1 MTLLMVEGLD
11 VHYGKIRAVLGLDL
25 AVEDGEIVTLVG
37 VNGAG
42 KSSTIRAICGV
53 ETPAAGR
60 IEFAGQRL
68 DRLPAHRIMALGVAH
83 VPEGRQIFTNMTL
96 CENLLLGACHRTDQD
111 QIARDIETDLDLF
124 PRLQGRL
131 DERAYNLSG
140 GELQMLALLRGLMA
154 RPRLLLLDEP
164 SLGLAP
170 LVVKDLFRLI
180 RTLRD
185 RGVTI
190 LLVEQNVRQALT
202 VADRGYVMESGQLI
216 LSDKAQDLLADEQ
229 VVHAYLGVKS
239 LSLCFRTINDEPVQ
253 IGSKPPHLRSV
264 VAPTRLQF
272 TGMFLKQSFTGEPMF
287 PVA

>member
-11 VHYGKIRAVLGLDL
+11 VRYGKIRAVVGLDL
-25 AVEDGEIVTLVG
+25 AVNDGEIVTLVG

-96 CENLLLGACHRTDQD
+96 RENLLLGAYHRKDQD
-111 QIARDIETDLDLF
+111 RVARDIETDLELF

-202 VADRGYVMESGQLI
+202 VADRGYVMESGRLI
-216 LSDKAQDLLADEQ
+216 LSGKAQDLLADDQ
-229 VVHAYLGVKS
+229 VAQAYLGVKRQS
-239 LSLCFRTINDEPVQ
+239 
-253 IGSKPPHLRSV
+253 
-264 VAPTRLQF
+264 
-272 TGMFLKQSFTGEPMF
+272 KQSD
-287 PVA
+287 

>member
-11 VHYGKIRAVLGLDL
+11 VRYGKIRAVAGLDL
-25 AVEDGEIVTLVG
+25 AVNEGEIVTLVG
-37 VNGAG
+37 GNGAG

-96 CENLLLGACHRTDQD
+96 RENLLLGAYHRKDQD
-111 QIARDIETDLDLF
+111 QVARDIETDLELF
-124 PRLQGRL
+124 PRLRGRL
-131 DERAYNLSG
+131 DERAHNLSG

-170 LVVKDLFRLI
+170 LVVKDLFGLI

-202 VADRGYVMESGQLI
+202 VADRGYVMEGGRLI
-216 LSDKAQDLLADEQ
+216 LSGKAQDLLADDQ
-229 VVHAYLGVKS
+229 VAHAYLGVK
-239 LSLCFRTINDEPVQ
+239 RQ
-253 IGSKPPHLRSV
+253 SKHS
-264 VAPTRLQF
+264 
-272 TGMFLKQSFTGEPMF
+272 E
-287 PVA
+287 

>member
-1 MTLLMVEGLD
+1 MTLLTVEGLD
-11 VHYGKIRAVLGLDL
+11 VRYGKIRAVTGLDL
-25 AVEDGEIVTLVG
+25 AVNDGEIVTLVG

-68 DRLPAHRIMALGVAH
+68 DRLPAHRIMALGVTH

-96 CENLLLGACHRTDQD
+96 RENLLLGAYHRQDQD
-111 QIARDIETDLDLF
+111 QVARDIETDLELF

-180 RTLRD
+180 RRLRD

-190 LLVEQNVRQALT
+190 LLVEQNVHQALS
-202 VADRGYVMESGQLI
+202 VADRGYVMESGRLI
-216 LSDKAQDLLADEQ
+216 LSGKAQDLLADDQ
-229 VVHAYLGVKS
+229 VAQAYLGV
-239 LSLCFRTINDEPVQ
+239 RRQ
-253 IGSKPPHLRSV
+253 SKHSD
-264 VAPTRLQF
+264 
-272 TGMFLKQSFTGEPMF
+272 
-287 PVA
+287 

>member
-11 VHYGKIRAVLGLDL
+11 VRYGKIRAVVGLDL
-25 AVEDGEIVTLVG
+25 AVNEGEIVTLVG

-68 DRLPAHRIMALGVAH
+68 DRLPAHRIMALGIAH

-96 CENLLLGACHRTDQD
+96 RENLLLGAYHRKDQD
-111 QIARDIETDLDLF
+111 QVARDIETDLELF
-124 PRLQGRL
+124 PRLRGRL

-180 RTLRD
+180 RRLRD

-190 LLVEQNVRQALT
+190 LLVEQNVRQALN
-202 VADRGYVMESGQLI
+202 VADLGYVMESGRLI
-216 LSDKAQDLLADEQ
+216 LSGQAQDLLADDQ
-229 VVHAYLGVKS
+229 VAHAYLGVK
-239 LSLCFRTINDEPVQ
+239 RQ
-253 IGSKPPHLRSV
+253 SKY
-264 VAPTRLQF
+264 
-272 TGMFLKQSFTGEPMF
+272 GN
-287 PVA
+287 

>member
-11 VHYGKIRAVLGLDL
+11 VRYGKIRAVVGLDL
-25 AVEDGEIVTLVG
+25 TVSEGEIVTLVG
-37 VNGAG
+37 ANGAG

-60 IEFAGQRL
+60 IEFAGRRL

-96 CENLLLGACHRTDQD
+96 RENLLLGAYHRKDPDQV
-111 QIARDIETDLDLF
+111 ARDIETDLELF

-180 RTLRD
+180 RRLRD

-202 VADRGYVMESGQLI
+202 VADRGYVMESGRLI
-216 LSDKAQDLLADEQ
+216 LSGKAQDLLADDQ
-229 VVHAYLGVKS
+229 VAHAYLGVK
-239 LSLCFRTINDEPVQ
+239 Q
-253 IGSKPPHLRSV
+253 QSKYSN
-264 VAPTRLQF
+264 
-272 TGMFLKQSFTGEPMF
+272 
-287 PVA
+287 

>member
-1 MTLLMVEGLD
+1 MTLLTVEGLE
-11 VHYGKIRAVLGLDL
+11 VRYGKIRAVLGLDL
-25 AVEDGEIVTLVG
+25 VVSDGEIVTLVG

-68 DRLPAHRIMALGVAH
+68 ERLPAHRIMALGVTH
-83 VPEGRQIFTNMTL
+83 VPEGRQIFSNMTL
-96 CENLLLGACHRTDQD
+96 RENLLLGACHRNDQD
-111 QIARDIETDLDLF
+111 QIARDIESDLKLF
-124 PRLQGRL
+124 PRLEGRL

-180 RTLRD
+180 RTLKH
-185 RGVTI
+185 RGVTV

-202 VADRGYVMESGQLI
+202 VADRGYVMESGRLI
-216 LSDKAQDLLADEQ
+216 LSGKAQDLLADEQ
-229 VVHAYLGVKS
+229 VAHAYLGVK
-239 LSLCFRTINDEPVQ
+239 RQ
-253 IGSKPPHLRSV
+253 SKTSD
-264 VAPTRLQF
+264 
-272 TGMFLKQSFTGEPMF
+272 
-287 PVA
+287 

>member
-1 MTLLMVEGLD
+1 MTLLTVEGLD
-11 VHYGKIRAVLGLDL
+11 VRYGKIRAVVGLDL
-25 AVEDGEIVTLVG
+25 AVNDGEIVTLVG

-53 ETPAAGR
+53 ETPVAGR

-68 DRLPAHRIMALGVAH
+68 DRLPAHRIMALGITH

-96 CENLLLGACHRTDQD
+96 RENLLLGAYHRQDQD
-111 QIARDIETDLDLF
+111 QVARDIETDIELF
-124 PRLQGRL
+124 PLLQGRL

-190 LLVEQNVRQALT
+190 LLVEQNLRQALS
-202 VADRGYVMESGQLI
+202 VADRGYVMESGRMI
-216 LSDKAQDLLADEQ
+216 LSGKAQDLLSDDQ
-229 VVHAYLGVKS
+229 VMQAYLGVK
-239 LSLCFRTINDEPVQ
+239 R
-253 IGSKPPHLRSV
+253 RSID
-264 VAPTRLQF
+264 
-272 TGMFLKQSFTGEPMF
+272 SD
-287 PVA
+287 

>member
-11 VHYGKIRAVLGLDL
+11 VRYGKIRAVVGLDL
-25 AVEDGEIVTLVG
+25 AVNEGEIVTLVG
-37 VNGAG
+37 ANGAG

-60 IEFAGQRL
+60 IEFAGRRL

-96 CENLLLGACHRTDQD
+96 RENLLLGAYHRKDQD
-111 QIARDIETDLDLF
+111 QVARDIETDLELF
-124 PRLQGRL
+124 PRLRDRL
-131 DERAYNLSG
+131 DERAHNLSG

-170 LVVKDLFRLI
+170 LVVKDLFGLI

-202 VADRGYVMESGQLI
+202 VADRGYVMESGRLI
-216 LSDKAQDLLADEQ
+216 LSGKAQDLLVDDQ
-229 VVHAYLGVKS
+229 VVHAYLGVK
-239 LSLCFRTINDEPVQ
+239 RQ
-253 IGSKPPHLRSV
+253 SKHSD
-264 VAPTRLQF
+264 
-272 TGMFLKQSFTGEPMF
+272 
-287 PVA
+287 

>member
-1 MTLLMVEGLD
+1 MTLLTVEGLD
-11 VHYGKIRAVLGLDL
+11 VRYGKIRAVVGLDL
-25 AVEDGEIVTLVG
+25 AVNDGEIVTLVG

-96 CENLLLGACHRTDQD
+96 RENLLLGAYHRKDQD
-111 QIARDIETDLDLF
+111 QVARDIETDLELF

-202 VADRGYVMESGQLI
+202 VADRGYVMESGRLI
-216 LSDKAQDLLADEQ
+216 LSGKAQDLLADDQ
-229 VVHAYLGVKS
+229 VAHAYLGVK
-239 LSLCFRTINDEPVQ
+239 RQ
-253 IGSKPPHLRSV
+253 
-264 VAPTRLQF
+264 
-272 TGMFLKQSFTGEPMF
+272 LKHGD
-287 PVA
+287 

>member
-1 MTLLMVEGLD
+1 MTLLTVEGLD
-11 VHYGKIRAVLGLDL
+11 VRYGKIRAVIDLDL
-25 AVEDGEIVTLVG
+25 AVNDGEIVTLVG

-60 IEFAGQRL
+60 IAFAGQRL
-68 DRLPAHRIMALGVAH
+68 DRLPAHRIMALGIAH

-96 CENLLLGACHRTDQD
+96 RENLLVGAYHREDQD
-111 QIARDIETDLDLF
+111 QVARDIETDLELF
-124 PRLQGRL
+124 PSLQGRL
-131 DERAYNLSG
+131 GERAYNLSG
-140 GELQMLALLRGLMA
+140 GELQMLALLRGLVA

-180 RTLRD
+180 RTLKG

-216 LSDKAQDLLADEQ
+216 LSGDAQDLLADEQ
-229 VVHAYLGVKS
+229 VAHAYLGVK
-239 LSLCFRTINDEPVQ
+239 RQ
-253 IGSKPPHLRSV
+253 SK
-264 VAPTRLQF
+264 
-272 TGMFLKQSFTGEPMF
+272 
-287 PVA
+287 

>member
-1 MTLLMVEGLD
+1 MTLLTVEGLD
-11 VHYGKIRAVLGLDL
+11 VRYGKIRAVVGLDL
-25 AVEDGEIVTLVG
+25 AVNDGEIVTLVG

-60 IEFAGQRL
+60 IEFAGRRL

-96 CENLLLGACHRTDQD
+96 RENLLLGAYHRKDQD
-111 QIARDIETDLDLF
+111 QVARDIETDLELF

-180 RTLRD
+180 RRLRD

-202 VADRGYVMESGQLI
+202 VADRGYVMESGRLI
-216 LSDKAQDLLADEQ
+216 LSGKAQDLLADDQ
-229 VVHAYLGVKS
+229 VAHAYLGVK
-239 LSLCFRTINDEPVQ
+239 RQ
-253 IGSKPPHLRSV
+253 SKHSN
-264 VAPTRLQF
+264 
-272 TGMFLKQSFTGEPMF
+272 
-287 PVA
+287 

>member
-1 MTLLMVEGLD
+1 MTLLTVEGLD
-11 VHYGKIRAVLGLDL
+11 VRYGKIRAVVGLDL
-25 AVEDGEIVTLVG
+25 AVSEGEIVTLVG

-60 IEFAGQRL
+60 IEFAGRRL

-96 CENLLLGACHRTDQD
+96 RENLLLGAYHRKDQD
-111 QIARDIETDLDLF
+111 QVARDIETDLELF

-202 VADRGYVMESGQLI
+202 VADRGYVMESGRLI
-216 LSDKAQDLLADEQ
+216 LSGKAQDLLVDDQ
-229 VVHAYLGVKS
+229 VVHAYLGVK
-239 LSLCFRTINDEPVQ
+239 RQ
-253 IGSKPPHLRSV
+253 SKHSD
-264 VAPTRLQF
+264 
-272 TGMFLKQSFTGEPMF
+272 
-287 PVA
+287 

>member
-11 VHYGKIRAVLGLDL
+11 VRYGKIRAVVGLDL
-25 AVEDGEIVTLVG
+25 AVNEGEIVTLVG
-37 VNGAG
+37 GNGAG

-60 IEFAGQRL
+60 IEFAGRRL
-68 DRLPAHRIMALGVAH
+68 DRLPAHRIMALGIAH

-96 CENLLLGACHRTDQD
+96 RENLLLGAYHRKDRDQV
-111 QIARDIETDLDLF
+111 ARDIESDLELF
-124 PRLQGRL
+124 PHLQGRL

-202 VADRGYVMESGQLI
+202 VADRGYVMESGRLI
-216 LSDKAQDLLADEQ
+216 LSGKAQDLLADDQ
-229 VVHAYLGVKS
+229 VAHAYLGVK
-239 LSLCFRTINDEPVQ
+239 RQ
-253 IGSKPPHLRSV
+253 SKTSN
-264 VAPTRLQF
+264 
-272 TGMFLKQSFTGEPMF
+272 
-287 PVA
+287 

>member
-1 MTLLMVEGLD
+1 MSLLTVEGLD
-11 VHYGKIRAVLGLDL
+11 VRYGKIRAVVGLDL
-25 AVEDGEIVTLVG
+25 TVNEGEIVTLVG

-53 ETPAAGR
+53 EKPVAGR
-60 IEFAGQRL
+60 IEFAGRRL
-68 DRLPAHRIMALGVAH
+68 DRLHAHRIMALGVAH

-96 CENLLLGACHRTDQD
+96 RENLLLGAYHRKDQD
-111 QIARDIETDLDLF
+111 QVARDIETDLELF

-170 LVVKDLFRLI
+170 LVVRDLFRLI
-180 RTLRD
+180 RSLKD

-202 VADRGYVMESGQLI
+202 VADRGYVMESGRLI
-216 LSDKAQDLLADEQ
+216 LSGKAQDMLADDR
-229 VVHAYLGVKS
+229 VAHAYLGVK
-239 LSLCFRTINDEPVQ
+239 R
-253 IGSKPPHLRSV
+253 
-264 VAPTRLQF
+264 
-272 TGMFLKQSFTGEPMF
+272 
-287 PVA
+287 

>member
-1 MTLLMVEGLD
+1 MTLLTVAGLD
-11 VHYGKIRAVLGLDL
+11 VLYGKIRAVVDLDL
-25 AVEDGEIVTLVG
+25 AVNEGEIVALVG

-53 ETPAAGR
+53 EKPAAGR

-68 DRLPAHRIMALGVAH
+68 DRLPAHRIMALGIAH

-96 CENLLLGACHRTDQD
+96 RENLLLGAHRRQDQD
-111 QIARDIETDLDLF
+111 QVARDIESDLELF

-131 DERAYNLSG
+131 DEGAYNLSG

-180 RTLRD
+180 GRLRE

-202 VADRGYVMESGQLI
+202 AADRGYVMESGRVI
-216 LSDKAQDLLADEQ
+216 LSGRAQDLLADEQ
-229 VVHAYLGVKS
+229 VVRAYLG
-239 LSLCFRTINDEPVQ
+239 
-253 IGSKPPHLRSV
+253 
-264 VAPTRLQF
+264 
-272 TGMFLKQSFTGEPMF
+272 LKRQSG
-287 PVA
+287 

>member
-1 MTLLMVEGLD
+1 MTLLTVEGLD
-11 VHYGKIRAVLGLDL
+11 VRYGKIRAVVGLDL
-25 AVEDGEIVTLVG
+25 AVNDGEIVTLVG

-96 CENLLLGACHRTDQD
+96 RENLLLGACHRKDQD
-111 QIARDIETDLDLF
+111 QVARDIETDLELF
-124 PRLQGRL
+124 PRLRGRL

-202 VADRGYVMESGQLI
+202 VADRGYVMESGRLI
-216 LSDKAQDLLADEQ
+216 LSGKAQDLLADDQ
-229 VVHAYLGVKS
+229 VAHAYLGVK
-239 LSLCFRTINDEPVQ
+239 RQ
-253 IGSKPPHLRSV
+253 SKHS
-264 VAPTRLQF
+264 
-272 TGMFLKQSFTGEPMF
+272 E
-287 PVA
+287 

>member
-11 VHYGKIRAVLGLDL
+11 VRYGKIRAVVGLDL
-25 AVEDGEIVTLVG
+25 AVNDGEIVTLVG

-96 CENLLLGACHRTDQD
+96 RENLLLGAYHRKDQD
-111 QIARDIETDLDLF
+111 RVARDIETDLELF

-131 DERAYNLSG
+131 DERADNLSG

-170 LVVKDLFRLI
+170 LVVKDLFRLV

-202 VADRGYVMESGQLI
+202 VADRGYVMESGRLI
-216 LSDKAQDLLADEQ
+216 LSGDAQALLADEQ
-229 VVHAYLGVKS
+229 VAQAYLGVK
-239 LSLCFRTINDEPVQ
+239 R
-253 IGSKPPHLRSV
+253 
-264 VAPTRLQF
+264 
-272 TGMFLKQSFTGEPMF
+272 QSR
-287 PVA
+287 

>member
-11 VHYGKIRAVLGLDL
+11 VRYGKIRAVVGLDL
-25 AVEDGEIVTLVG
+25 AVNEGEIVTLVG
-37 VNGAG
+37 ANGAG

-60 IEFAGQRL
+60 IEFAGRRL

-96 CENLLLGACHRTDQD
+96 RENLLLGAHHRKDQD
-111 QIARDIETDLDLF
+111 QVARDIETDLELF

-202 VADRGYVMESGQLI
+202 VADRGYVIESGRLI
-216 LSDKAQDLLADEQ
+216 LSGKAQDLLADDR
-229 VVHAYLGVKS
+229 VAHAYLGVK
-239 LSLCFRTINDEPVQ
+239 RR
-253 IGSKPPHLRSV
+253 SKYDN
-264 VAPTRLQF
+264 
-272 TGMFLKQSFTGEPMF
+272 
-287 PVA
+287 

>member
-11 VHYGKIRAVLGLDL
+11 VRYGKIRAVVGLDL
-25 AVEDGEIVTLVG
+25 AVNEGEIVTLVG
-37 VNGAG
+37 GNGAG

-96 CENLLLGACHRTDQD
+96 RENLLLGAYHRKDRDQV
-111 QIARDIETDLDLF
+111 ARDIETDLELF

-202 VADRGYVMESGQLI
+202 VADRGYVMESGRLI
-216 LSDKAQDLLADEQ
+216 LSGKAQDLLADGQ
-229 VVHAYLGVKS
+229 VAHAYLGV
-239 LSLCFRTINDEPVQ
+239 RRQ
-253 IGSKPPHLRSV
+253 SKHSD
-264 VAPTRLQF
+264 
-272 TGMFLKQSFTGEPMF
+272 
-287 PVA
+287 

>member
-1 MTLLMVEGLD
+1 MTLLTVEGLD
-11 VHYGKIRAVLGLDL
+11 VRYGKIRAVVGLDL
-25 AVEDGEIVTLVG
+25 AVNDGEIVTLVG

-68 DRLPAHRIMALGVAH
+68 DRLPAHRIMALGITH

-96 CENLLLGACHRTDQD
+96 RENLLLGAYHRQDQD
-111 QIARDIETDLDLF
+111 QVARDIETDLELF
-124 PRLQGRL
+124 PLLQGRL

-190 LLVEQNVRQALT
+190 LLVEQNLRQALS
-202 VADRGYVMESGQLI
+202 VADRGYVMESGRMI
-216 LSDKAQDLLADEQ
+216 LSGKAQDLLSDDQ
-229 VVHAYLGVKS
+229 VMQAYLGVK
-239 LSLCFRTINDEPVQ
+239 R
-253 IGSKPPHLRSV
+253 RSID
-264 VAPTRLQF
+264 
-272 TGMFLKQSFTGEPMF
+272 SD
-287 PVA
+287 

>member
-1 MTLLMVEGLD
+1 MTLLTVEGLD
-11 VHYGKIRAVLGLDL
+11 VRYGKIRAVVGLDL
-25 AVEDGEIVTLVG
+25 AVNEGEIVALVG

-53 ETPAAGR
+53 EKPAAGR
-60 IEFAGQRL
+60 IEFVGQRL
-68 DRLPAHRIMALGVAH
+68 DRLQAHRIMALGIAH

-96 CENLLLGACHRTDQD
+96 RENLLLGAYHRKDQD
-111 QIARDIETDLDLF
+111 QVARDIETDLKLF

-170 LVVKDLFRLI
+170 LVVKDLFQLI
-180 RTLRD
+180 HALRE

-190 LLVEQNVRQALT
+190 LLVEQNVRQSLT
-202 VADRGYVMESGQLI
+202 VADRGYVLESGRLI
-216 LSDKAQDLLADEQ
+216 LSGKARDLLANDQ
-229 VVHAYLGVKS
+229 VAQAYLGVK
-239 LSLCFRTINDEPVQ
+239 RQ
-253 IGSKPPHLRSV
+253 SKY
-264 VAPTRLQF
+264 
-272 TGMFLKQSFTGEPMF
+272 GD
-287 PVA
+287 

>member
-1 MTLLMVEGLD
+1 MSLLTVQGLD
-11 VHYGKIRAVLGLDL
+11 VRYGKIRAVVGLEL
-25 AVEDGEIVTLVG
+25 AVNEGEIVTLVG

-42 KSSTIRAICGV
+42 KSSTIRAICGI

-96 CENLLLGACHRTDQD
+96 RENLLLGAHHRNDQD
-111 QIARDIETDLDLF
+111 QVLSDIETDLELF
-124 PRLQGRL
+124 PSLQGRL

-140 GELQMLALLRGLMA
+140 GELQMLAVLRGLMA

-180 RTLRD
+180 QELRD
-185 RGVTI
+185 GGVTI

-216 LSDKAQDLLADEQ
+216 LSGKALDLLADGH
-229 VVHAYLGVKS
+229 VADAYLGVK
-239 LSLCFRTINDEPVQ
+239 RQ
-253 IGSKPPHLRSV
+253 
-264 VAPTRLQF
+264 
-272 TGMFLKQSFTGEPMF
+272 
-287 PVA
+287 

>member
-11 VHYGKIRAVLGLDL
+11 VRYGKIRAVVGLDL
-25 AVEDGEIVTLVG
+25 AVNEGEIVTLVG
-37 VNGAG
+37 GNGAG

-96 CENLLLGACHRTDQD
+96 RENLLLGAYHRKDQD
-111 QIARDIETDLDLF
+111 QVARDIETDLELF

-202 VADRGYVMESGQLI
+202 VADRGYVMESGRLI
-216 LSDKAQDLLADEQ
+216 LSGKAQDLLADGQ
-229 VVHAYLGVKS
+229 VAHAYLGVK
-239 LSLCFRTINDEPVQ
+239 RQ
-253 IGSKPPHLRSV
+253 SKHSD
-264 VAPTRLQF
+264 
-272 TGMFLKQSFTGEPMF
+272 
-287 PVA
+287 